1 MKALESESARLFR
14 LLAEW
19 RRLSPESMLLSHSC
33 QMGRQQ
39 TQLKQTNK
47 SNKCKTMEEAILQ
60 LVIFVV
66 VEEFHSHPLPA
77 ALPRFL
83 LVGTDRLGIRIPL
96 IGRGLTRPDAGY
108 GQVGRAFSIFH
119 FLSWFGRMVAIRLF
133 FLLLICCDT
142 ADVGLAQQWCV
153 IAKLPDYRLCWYW
166 IIGAAFG
173 PWGAGV
179 VILAEGSPR
188 FRRWIDSPRRLL
200 AFPAD
205 VFVKFLFSFLR
216 ANLARLLDNW
226 FRLWSIPSP
235 SVSLIFC
242 RWCRYWNGPLLQM
255 PWYLGIPWQESQ
267 PRATG
272 VGFKSITS
280 QWHCVT
286 RLLIDA

>member
-96 IGRGLTRPDAGY
+96 IGRGLTRPDAAWRGLTRVTDKSA
-108 GQVGRAFSIFH
+108 GHFPFSIFYLEGIRQNGCYPAL
-119 FLSWFGRMVAIRLF
+119 FFCCWFVVIRL
-133 FLLLICCDT
+133 T
-142 ADVGLAQQWCV
+142 
-153 IAKLPDYRLCWYW
+153 
-166 IIGAAFG
+166 
-173 PWGAGV
+173 
-179 VILAEGSPR
+179 
-188 FRRWIDSPRRLL
+188 
-200 AFPAD
+200 
-205 VFVKFLFSFLR
+205 
-216 ANLARLLDNW
+216 
-226 FRLWSIPSP
+226 
-235 SVSLIFC
+235 
-242 RWCRYWNGPLLQM
+242 
-255 PWYLGIPWQESQ
+255 
-267 PRATG
+267 
-272 VGFKSITS
+272 
-280 QWHCVT
+280 
-286 RLLIDA
+286 